1 MISKPLQSMQHKIRK
16 EKDLK
21 NSFRSALILKRN
33 SFIFE
38 RTTNEENIP
47 DNLQTTLSFPLQK
60 TNSLDTL

>member
-1 MISKPLQSMQHKIRK
+1 MISKPLQGMQHKIRK

-21 NSFRSALILKRN
+21 NSFRSALILKRS

-47 DNLQTTLSFPLQK
+47 GNLQTTLSFPLQK